1 MTSLKNRRRDLG
13 KGANNCRR
21 VRSLKGRDIRTVVD
35 GERVAIVSDESEKS
49 RVVPFC
55 DITRQGVKYQSA
67 SYLLPGRGDRKKIL
81 GPDREAAEGVV
92 GGGKGRTLRQ

>member
-1 MTSLKNRRRDLG
+1 MKLVTSLKNRRRDLG

-21 VRSLKGRDIRTVVD
+21 VRSLKGRNIRTVVD

-55 DITRQGVKYQSA
+55 DITRQGVKI
-67 SYLLPGRGDRKKIL
+67 PID
-81 GPDREAAEGVV
+81 VV
-92 GGGKGRTLRQ
+92 PVARKGRQEKDLGTR